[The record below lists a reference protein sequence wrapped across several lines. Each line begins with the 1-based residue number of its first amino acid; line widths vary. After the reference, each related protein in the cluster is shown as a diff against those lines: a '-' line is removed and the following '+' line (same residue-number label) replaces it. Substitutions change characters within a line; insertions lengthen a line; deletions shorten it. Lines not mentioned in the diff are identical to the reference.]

1 MKSMKQVAA
10 FWQSNKSAI
19 QFTLKSW
26 GLILIVGIL
35 FLGLLKTFLN
45 QDLPSDFFSTSL
57 FLSIWTS
64 APFVLIFG
72 VVTVVFNQTGMMYQ
86 EKKRSLCVIGIM
98 LGFILIEIVAPNTN
112 FFIYSLGYLF
122 SIPISIFYFKL

>member
-1 MKSMKQVAA
+1 MKQVTA
-10 FWQSNKSAI
+10 FWYINKSAI

-35 FLGLLKTFLN
+35 FLGLLETFLKR
-45 QDLPSDFFSTSL
+45 DLPSDFFATAL

-72 VVTVVFNQTGMMYQ
+72 IVTVVFNQTGMMYH
-86 EKKRSLCVIGIM
+86 EKKRSLCVIGIL
-98 LGFILIEIVAPNTN
+98 LGFILIEIVATNTN
-112 FFIYSLGYLF
+112 IFIYSFGYLF
-122 SIPISIFYFKL
+122 TIPISIFYFKL